1 MITDEN
7 SANSSTVPPPTS
19 EDDATKF
26 TSLYWIGVALSF
38 TFATTGNKDLKFRI
52 TAVIIHVSTES
63 TSIF

>member
-7 SANSSTVPPPTS
+7 LDNSTTVPPPTS
-19 EDDATKF
+19 EDNATKF

-38 TFATTGNKDLKFRI
+38 TFATTGNKDLYFRI
-52 TAVIIHVSTES
+52 TAVICFTTES